1 MSNESQKLKNEVLER
16 LLQYKEA
23 QVHAL
28 ELQKQ
33 VRLCFSVAIL
43 PLVARQCGGL
53 TRGCRG
59 EHTMRL
65 QRRLGNCGAN
75 SRCSQLPTHAHT
87 LAPANP
93 FEKHSN
99 HIRHPF
105 EQHRTPKTPTAVC
118 CLLRTNH
125 L

>member
-1 MSNESQKLKNEVLER
+1 MCSLPVPAPHSCSVSNESQKLKNEVLER

-33 VRLCFSVAIL
+33 VRLCFCVAVL
-43 PLVARQCGGL
+43 ALAVWQCSGL
-53 TRGCRG
+53 RRGCRG
-59 EHTMRL
+59 EDTMLL
-65 QRRLGNCGAN
+65 QRGLGNCGAN
-75 SRCSQLPTHAHT
+75 CRCSQLPTHAHT

-93 FEKHSN
+93 LEKHSN

-105 EQHRTPKTPTAVC
+105 E
-118 CLLRTNH
+118 
-125 L
+125 